1 MQPLWLQS
9 DLGLWRLLLL
19 PLSLLCSKL
28 DHLVPWRRPLLYSR
42 MVLFDPFLHLPHF
55 ARIPWVLE
63 LLLFLYM
70 RHLQFLSLLCLLAGP
85 WVLEL

>member
-1 MQPLWLQS
+1 MQSLWLQS

-28 DHLVPWRRPLLYSR
+28 DHLVLWRRPLLYSPTDP
-42 MVLFDPFLHLPHF
+42 FDPFLHLPHF

-63 LLLFLYM
+63 LLLILYM
-70 RHLQFLSLLCLLAGP
+70 RHLQFLSLLCLLADP
-85 WVLEL
+85 WVL